1 MQLSGWP
8 LDISIY
14 TSNISC
20 GGDIVQP
27 RRIPSIR
34 TKLDLA
40 VARDIEAGHQCIGN
54 LISSTVGGRKCR
66 DLVHRK
72 SLDREFIFSFL
83 QDMGICPCVNG
94 QRLHI
99 RCNLSS
105 FLYKLKT
112 SPVHEECDM
121 LLKSFCLLHNQAMT

>member
-1 MQLSGWP
+1 MH
-8 LDISIY
+8 
-14 TSNISC
+14 
-20 GGDIVQP
+20 
-27 RRIPSIR
+27 R
-34 TKLDLA
+34 
-40 VARDIEAGHQCIGN
+40 E
-54 LISSTVGGRKCR
+54 STVGGRKYR

-72 SLDREFIFSFL
+72 SLDKEFIFSFL

-121 LLKSFCLLHNQAMT
+121 LFKSFCLLHNQAMT